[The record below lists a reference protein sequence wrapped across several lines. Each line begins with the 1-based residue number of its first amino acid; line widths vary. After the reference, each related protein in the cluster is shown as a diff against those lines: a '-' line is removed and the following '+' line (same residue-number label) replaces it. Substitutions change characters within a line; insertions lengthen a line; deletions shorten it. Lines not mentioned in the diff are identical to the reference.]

1 MASTTISESQKTLLA
16 DLIAQGGRLPAEAVD
31 TRSMNALK
39 RKGMVTIKEL
49 KKGKQVRVTKEGRKA
64 LN

>member
-1 MASTTISESQKTLLA
+1 
-16 DLIAQGGRLPAEAVD
+16 
-31 TRSMNALK
+31 MNALK

-49 KKGKQVRVTKEGRKA
+49 KKGKQVQVTKEGRKA